1 MNDTSK
7 RRLTIV
13 DAGSVYHPAYHVMTG
28 FSTRDGF
35 PTGAVYGFTR
45 TVLRLL
51 REYPADYVAI
61 TFDTAAPTHRH
72 DLFAGYKAN
81 RPPLPDDLRMQI
93 PVIEEVIDALGL
105 PRFALDGFE
114 ADDLM
119 ATLAFQAKDQDME
132 AVILSGDKDMMQ
144 LVNDH
149 IFVLKTSRQPGQAFE
164 RYDRDRVKE
173 YLGVY
178 PHQVADFLALMGDS
192 SDQIPGVPSIGKKTA
207 QKLLEKFDS
216 LAALLERFADVE
228 NARARNALEKHRKDA
243 ELSYNLARLRPMS
256 EGPTLEQCQRRK
268 PDMDQLKALFEK
280 LEFHSFLQ
288 EFDLVER
295 KTVELDVNIVQ
306 DSRSFAA
313 LLNALDAAE
322 WVSLDLE
329 TTGTDARRA
338 EIVGIALSFEP
349 SSGFYVPL
357 AHEGDVLQLDRDQV
371 LTKLRPYLEGGLPI
385 IGQNLKYDA
394 KVLRRY
400 DIWLKNIAF
409 DTMLGS
415 YLLDP
420 AARQH
425 GLDVIARR
433 FLGYETSAYSDLS
446 DADFRKVPLDEAARY
461 AVEDAEVV
469 VRARKALV
477 EELEDKSL
485 QTLFE
490 TLELP
495 LIDVLVQMEL
505 KGILLDP
512 SVLEIQGQDL
522 GKQLILVKA
531 DLFQLAGEQFNP
543 NSPKQVAHILF
554 DVLGLPVL
562 KRTKTG
568 PSTDALVLSE
578 LAMQHDFPGKLIYYR
593 ELEKLLNT
601 YIHKLP
607 EYVDSDT
614 GRIYTSFHQAVTAT
628 GRLSSSD
635 PNLQNIPVRTEI
647 GGEIRKAFIAPP
659 GRLLLAADYSQIELR
674 VLAHLSQDE
683 KLLETFQAGEDLH
696 ERTAC
701 EIFNVHPG
709 LITSAMRSAAKRV
722 NFGILYGIS
731 AFRLAKELGIP
742 QAEAKGYIDRFFEIY
757 PGVKM
762 FIDGQIQLAK
772 TQGYVSTLMGRR
784 RYLPAINS
792 RNFNQRSFD
801 ERNAVNAP
809 IQGSAADLMKLA
821 MISVHQAIQ
830 AGDVQADMLLQVHD
844 ELIFE
849 LDEGQAEAAGQN
861 VKELM
866 ENVFELDAPLKVEVK
881 TGNNWGEV

>member
-1 MNDTSK
+1 MNDSSN
-7 RRLTIV
+7 RRLAIV

-51 REYPADYVAI
+51 REYPADHVAI

-72 DLFAGYKAN
+72 DLFEGYKAD
-81 RPPLPDDLRMQI
+81 RPSLPDDLRMQI
-93 PVIEEVIDALGL
+93 PVIEEVVDALGL
-105 PRFALDGFE
+105 PRFAMDGFE

-119 ATLAFQAKDQDME
+119 ATLAFQAKDQGIE
-132 AVILSGDKDMMQ
+132 AVILTGDKDMMQ

-149 IFVLKTSRQPGQAFE
+149 VFVLKTSRQPGQAFDC
-164 RYDRDRVKE
+164 YDRDRVKE

-216 LAALLERFADVE
+216 LAVLLERFEDVE

-243 ELSYNLARLRPMS
+243 ELSYDLARLRPMS
-256 EGPTLEQCQRRK
+256 EGPTLEQCQRHK

-295 KTVELDVNIVQ
+295 KTVDLDVNIVQ
-306 DSRSFAA
+306 DSRSFEA

-329 TTGTDARRA
+329 ATDTDERRA
-338 EIVGIALSFEP
+338 EIVGISLSFEP
-349 SSGFYVPL
+349 LSGFYIPV
-357 AHEGDVLQLDRDQV
+357 AHEGDVLQLDRNHV
-371 LTKLRPYLEGGLPI
+371 LAKLRPYLEGGLPI
-385 IGQNLKYDA
+385 VGQNLKYDA

-400 DIWLKNIAF
+400 DIRLKNIAF

-425 GLDVIARR
+425 SLDAIARR
-433 FLGYETSAYSDLS
+433 FLGYETIAYSNLS
-446 DADFRKVPLDEAARY
+446 DEDFRKVPLDEAAQY

-469 VRARKALV
+469 VRAREVLIK
-477 EELEDKSL
+477 ELDKSL
-485 QTLFE
+485 RTIFE
-490 TLELP
+490 TLEVP
-495 LIDVLVQMEL
+495 LINVLVEMEL

-522 GKQLILVKA
+522 GKQLTLIRA
-531 DLFQLAGEQFNP
+531 DLLQLAGEEFNP

-568 PSTDALVLSE
+568 PSTDALVLGE
-578 LAMQHDFPGKLIYYR
+578 LAMQHDLPDKLIHYR

-607 EYVDSDT
+607 EYVDSNT
-614 GRIYTSFHQAVTAT
+614 GRIYTSFHQTVTAT

-683 KLLETFQAGEDLH
+683 KLVETFQTGEDLH

-757 PGVKM
+757 PGVKA
-762 FIDGQIQLAK
+762 FVDGQIQLAK
-772 TQGYVSTLMGRR
+772 AQGYVVTLMGRR

-809 IQGSAADLMKLA
+809 IQGTAADLMKLA
-821 MISVHQAIQ
+821 MIRVHQAIQ
-830 AGDVQADMLLQVHD
+830 AGDIRADMLLQVHD

-849 LDEGQAEAAGQN
+849 VDEGQAEAAGRA
-861 VKELM
+861 VKDLM
-866 ENVFELDAPLKVEVK
+866 ENVFELDIPLKVDVK
-881 TGNNWGEV
+881 TGKNWGEV